1 MKVREGRLWRACSS
15 ASQREAASRSGERG
29 PLHELAR
36 AALRLGVGVRVDVE
50 RHGRVRVAEDRRDG
64 LDVRAGGLE
73 LGEHQLTPPLEDLY
87 QSGYLT
93 IRGHDP
99 RFGEYQLVVPNG
111 EVEWGLV
118 ESLLPAWAPGY
129 SESRGTDVFTLR
141 RLVEAG
147 DTEGMRRVI
156 AALFAS
162 IPYTRED
169 DPFEN
174 YFQAVLWLV
183 FALLGRYVHTE
194 VRTAR
199 GHCWPAR
206 PRHAAVAAPERGI
219 GLPHATTLQFV
230 YKAATNIQ
238 RDGTRD
244 PCARISI

>member
-1 MKVREGRLWRACSS
+1 MKGDL
-15 ASQREAASRSGERG
+15 
-29 PLHELAR
+29 
-36 AALRLGVGVRVDVE
+36 AALRAHEAEGL
-50 RHGRVRVAEDRRDG
+50 RHGLPVAAYHRGRVEAPVYVAYHVEPVELRVAEPH
-64 LDVRAGGLE
+64 AGGLE